1 MLSKR
6 VTQYLAMLTLALMH
20 LNHQRMPSYLVGLE
34 FFPLNA
40 VIFDQF
46 SLSLFPTLCL

>member
-20 LNHQRMPSYLVGLE
+20 LNHQRLPSYLVGSR
-34 FFPLNA
+34 
-40 VIFDQF
+40 I
-46 SLSLFPTLCL
+46 LSTKCCHL